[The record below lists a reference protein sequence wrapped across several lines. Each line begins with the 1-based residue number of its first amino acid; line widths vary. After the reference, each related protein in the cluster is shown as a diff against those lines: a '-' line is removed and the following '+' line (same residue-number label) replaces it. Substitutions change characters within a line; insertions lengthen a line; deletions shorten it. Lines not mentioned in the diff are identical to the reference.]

1 MHTGRIRGGDQAFN
15 ERTGVGKAP
24 EQSVER
30 DDRHRRRAGHP
41 DTKKIWGQAVEHL
54 CEQEG
59 LSVSTACKLFGHCR
73 QAWYQ
78 QKESFEE
85 RCKKEAPIVEFARS
99 IRAEDPGLG
108 ARKIWLMASDVYG
121 ARMMGRDAF
130 YALLAR
136 EGLKLRRPRPRH
148 TTNSSHRYHKYK
160 NLIRGFVPLGPNLLW
175 VSDITYIQLANG
187 DCCYLHLVT
196 DAYSHKVIGWCL
208 SPSLEAKY
216 TLGALREAIKQAEGY
231 DLSKL
236 IHHSDRSVQYC
247 CNDYINELNS
257 HHITISMTED
267 YKPTDNGIAERVNG
281 IIKSEKLYRVPIY
294 KTIEDAREG
303 IGKFIS
309 FYNNRR
315 PHMSI
320 GNKTPAEAHQQSGPQ
335 KRLWKPNK
343 PTSTILGRCQQN

>member
-1 MHTGRIRGGDQAFN
+1 M
-15 ERTGVGKAP
+15 GKTP
-24 EQSVER
+24 EQGVKYV
-30 DDRHRRRAGHP
+30 DRHCRVSRHP
-41 DTKKIWGQAVEHL
+41 DTKKIWGQAVETL

-78 QKESFEE
+78 QKESFED
-85 RCKKEAPIVEFARS
+85 RCKKEVPIIEFARS
-99 IRAEDPGLG
+99 VRAEDPGLG
-108 ARKIWLMASDVYG
+108 ARKIWLMAADVYG
-121 ARMMGRDAF
+121 TRMMGRDAF
-130 YALLAR
+130 FALLAR

-148 TTNSSHRYHKYK
+148 TTNSNHRYHKYK
-160 NLIRGFVPLGPNLLW
+160 NLIRDFVPLGPNLLW

-187 DCCYLHLVT
+187 ECCYLHLVT

-208 SPSLEAKY
+208 SPTLQAQY
-216 TLGALREAIKQAEGY
+216 TLNALRAAIKQAKGY

-236 IHHSDRSVQYC
+236 IRHSDRGVQYC
-247 CNDYINELNS
+247 CNDYVNELNNY
-257 HHITISMTED
+257 HITISMTED

-281 IIKSEKLYRVPIY
+281 IIKSEKLYREPIY
-294 KTIEDAREG
+294 KTIEEARKG

-320 GNKTPAEAHQQSGPQ
+320 GYKTPAQAHEQTGPQ
-335 KRLWKPNK
+335 ARLWKAHK
-343 PTSTILGRCQQN
+343 PMSTNLEQSQQI